1 MKNYY
6 PVSVGNSWTYKKKD
20 GNTYMNMITSVNG
33 VDFSMTN
40 TDANGVNESNNKIE
54 DNFLKSDVYEEG
66 RMQPNLKLDAQIG
79 DTWEVNFKAN
89 NFDNVLVYTV
99 KDILSE
105 KVVEGKIYNDVLV
118 VQAESKMIVNGNL
131 MSINFFTTYYYA
143 AGVGLILTTLA
154 LGENISDEQALIDH
168 KLN

>member
-6 PVSVGNSWTYKKKD
+6 PVSAGNLWTYKKKD
-20 GNTYMNMITSVNG
+20 GNTYTNMITSVNG
-33 VDFSMTN
+33 SEFSMTN

-54 DNFLKSDVYEEG
+54 NNFLMSDVYEEG
-66 RMQPNLKLDAQIG
+66 RMQPNLKLDGQVG

-89 NFDNVLVYTV
+89 NFDNVLVYVV
-99 KDILSE
+99 KEMLAE
-105 KVVEGKIYNDVLV
+105 KAVEGKNYTDIMV

-154 LGENISDEQALIDH
+154 LGENVNDEQALVNYQ
-168 KLN
+168 LN